1 MQRNIACPC
10 GRVFPVLAEDS
21 IDLDRNGEYTGQI
34 SSGSFMHF
42 ICPGCGKKHKPEF
55 PLTLV
60 WPSKGLRLE
69 VLPELDRGAFY
80 RRKKALLET
89 ETIIGYAELADR
101 IAVISDGL
109 EPAVVETLKYYLLLK
124 AEESYPHRE
133 VTIWYQGKGPQ
144 FIEFH
149 LHGIKAGEVALI
161 RTPLDLYQETL
172 DRYKKHPK
180 SEIFT
185 RLRVRSYLSVQN
197 MRRIGERQ

>member
-10 GRVFPVLAEDS
+10 GRVFSVQVEDS

-34 SSGSFMHF
+34 SSGSFMRF

-80 RRKKALLET
+80 RRKKAPPET
-89 ETIIGYAELADR
+89 ETVIGYAELADR
-101 IAVISDGL
+101 IEVICDGL

-124 AEESYPHRE
+124 AEESYPDRE
-133 VTIWYQGKGPQ
+133 ISIWYQGKGPQ
-144 FIEFH
+144 CIEFH
-149 LHGIKAGEVALI
+149 LHGIKAGEVAVV
-161 RTPLDLYQETL
+161 RTPLDLYEETL
-172 DRYKKHPK
+172 SDYKKHPK
-180 SEIFT
+180 SGVFT
-185 RLRVRSYLSVQN
+185 RLRIRSYLSVQN
-197 MRRIGERQ
+197 MRRIGARQ